1 MIVDCSLW
9 PGRALAYCLWM
20 LVCVGHVCATAHY
33 ISFALAPGALSV
45 DESLS
50 LVQAVCGGNSSTLGF
65 VLMPLPHSSA
75 AHTAILNH
83 RRAIENT
90 CIATLECNDMCQPY
104 VCVHVAAWLA
114 SMSMSMCT
122 CALCTSGHLMCKR
135 SAWSTRRALTVETK
149 GRQTNTVPQPRQF
162 AKSWSLFQYLFRT
175 VNMNLVCY
183 FVRSGADIGG
193 SKACWVEQK
202 SHDAWFAHWDRQGQ
216 SYGLAEPWWWPSVS
230 TTLSGYLFK
239 KNVRLCNCKLNIAS
253 KIQVC
258 LHNTYFSVLSFKV
271 QQRGVEASKSILMK
285 MLDGL
290 QLPEG
295 SPILVVDCLPN
306 KLFGQLV
313 GVIVSLESLM
323 MMIIWWWW

>member
-1 MIVDCSLW
+1 MLIAASGLGVPW
-9 PGRALAYCLWM
+9 PTVCECLC
-20 LVCVGHVCATAHY
+20 VCVGHVCATAHY

-135 SAWSTRRALTVETK
+135 SAWSTRRAITVETK

-162 AKSWSLFQYLFRT
+162 AKSWSLLRYLFRT

-230 TTLSGYLFK
+230 TTLLGYLFK
-239 KNVRLCNCKLNIAS
+239 KMWD
-253 KIQVC
+253 
-258 LHNTYFSVLSFKV
+258 SVT
-271 QQRGVEASKSILMK
+271 
-285 MLDGL
+285 
-290 QLPEG
+290 
-295 SPILVVDCLPN
+295 
-306 KLFGQLV
+306 
-313 GVIVSLESLM
+313 VS
-323 MMIIWWWW
+323 WT